1 MAKYT
6 ETLYEYIEGG
16 GSLPSSF
23 AQIEGFETLFVQHF
37 AGREIGFE
45 TEPLFKNALEEVA
58 TINIPYYKDKLAIIN
73 SAMERLKNPEK
84 TRREKRTYGEAKQTT
99 NSNAS
104 SKEVPFDVDAS
115 KPSASSQSSATTTS
129 QTHEDEAEY
138 ADYVTIDENLRL
150 LEEATQTKF
159 NVLDKLLHE
168 FDHCFMG
175 VYWDG

>member
-23 AQIEGFETLFVQHF
+23 SQIEGFETLFVQHF

-58 TINIPYYKDKLAIIN
+58 TINIPYYKDKLAIID
-73 SAMERLKNPEK
+73 ATIERLKTPDK
-84 TRREKRTYGEAKQTT
+84 TRREKRTYGEATQTT
-99 NSNAS
+99 DSNAS
-104 SKEVPFDVDAS
+104 AKELPYDAETS
-115 KPSASSQSSATTTS
+115 LPSAASQSSATTTS
-129 QTHEDEAEY
+129 QTHEDSAEY
-138 ADYVTIDENLRL
+138 TDYVTIDENMRL
-150 LEEATQTKF
+150 LEEVAQAKF
-159 NVLDKLLHE
+159 NMLEKLLRE

-175 VYWDG
+175 VY

>member
-73 SAMERLKNPEK
+73 SVIERLKNPDK
-84 TRREKRTYGEAKQTT
+84 TRHEKRTYGEAKQTT
-99 NSNAS
+99 DSNAS

-115 KPSASSQSSATTTS
+115 KPSASSKSSATTKS
-129 QTHEDEAEY
+129 EMHEDKGEY
-138 ADYVTIDENLRL
+138 TDYVTIDENMRL
-150 LEEATQTKF
+150 LEEVTQSKF
-159 NVLDKLLHE
+159 NLLEKLLRE

-175 VYWDG
+175 VY

>member
-58 TINIPYYKDKLAIIN
+58 TINIPYYKDKLTIIN
-73 SAMERLKNPEK
+73 SVIERLKKPDK
-84 TRREKRTYGEAKQTT
+84 TRHEKRTYGEAKQTT
-99 NSNAS
+99 DSNAS
-104 SKEVPFDVDAS
+104 SKELPYDAEAS
-115 KPSASSQSSATTTS
+115 LPSATSESSATTTS
-129 QTHEDEAEY
+129 QTHEDTAEY
-138 ADYVTIDENLRL
+138 TDYVTIDDNMRL
-150 LEEATQTKF
+150 LEEVTQAKF
-159 NVLDKLLHE
+159 NMLEKLLRE

-175 VYWDG
+175 VY

>member
-73 SAMERLKNPEK
+73 ATMERLKNPDK
-84 TRREKRTYGEAKQTT
+84 TRHEKRTYGEAKQTT
-99 NSNAS
+99 DSNAS
-104 SKEVPFDVDAS
+104 SKEVPFDVDTS

-129 QTHEDEAEY
+129 QTHEDTAEY
-138 ADYVTIDENLRL
+138 TDYVTIDENLRL
-150 LEEATQTKF
+150 LEEAAQTKF
-159 NVLDKLLHE
+159 NVLEKLLRE

-175 VYWDG
+175 VF

>member
-16 GSLPSSF
+16 GVLPSSF

-58 TINIPYYKDKLAIIN
+58 TINIPYYKNTLPLIN
-73 SAMERLKNPEK
+73 SVLERLKNPDK
-84 TRREKRTYGEAKQTT
+84 TRREKRTYGEARQTT

-104 SKEVPFDVDAS
+104 SKEVPYDAATS
-115 KPSASSQSSATTTS
+115 LPSASSESSATTTS
-129 QTHEDEAEY
+129 QTHEDGAEY
-138 ADYVTIDENLRL
+138 TDYVAIDENLRL

-159 NVLDKLLHE
+159 NVLEKLLRE

-175 VYWDG
+175 VY